1 MDKFDFTAQIAQQ
14 QKSEI
19 QSLRTECE
27 NLQKTIATL
36 TQNLAQKDSET
47 ASLSRYIDELES
59 RNAALLQT
67 IKQKD
72 ALIAQIESN
81 AQHFGT
87 QIDELLHMLLNLE
100 REHQGA
106 PQDSK
111 NFTEFRESVH
121 FGEDKEFLF
130 GLNIDDAFIAQNSYT
145 TIKYYLFNLDCKF
158 AQTFDLPNLHP
169 QSKQDLHL
177 IGETFSA
184 LLRLES
190 YRRNDGLRG
199 IIEVLPADMLTPAQ
213 IRYYGNLDIREDFE
227 NFVRSYSQKSNAPL
241 GY

>member
-14 QKSEI
+14 QKTEI
-19 QSLRTECE
+19 ANLRTECE
-27 NLQKTIATL
+27 NLQTHIQTL
-36 TQNLAQKDSET
+36 TQSLAQKDSEI
-47 ASLSRYIDELES
+47 ASLSNYIKELES
-59 RNAALLQT
+59 RTTTLLQT

-81 AQHFGT
+81 AQHFGA
-87 QIDELLHMLLNLE
+87 QIDELLHTILDLE
-100 REHQGA
+100 AQQGST
-106 PQDSK
+106 QDS
-111 NFTEFRESVH
+111 FSDFRESVH

-130 GLNIDDAFIAQNSYT
+130 GLNIDDTFIAQNSYT

-190 YRRNDGLRG
+190 YKRNDGLRG
-199 IIEVLPADMLTPAQ
+199 IIEVLPADMLNPAQ

-227 NFVRSYSQKSNAPL
+227 NFVKSYSHKS
-241 GY
+241 

>member
-1 MDKFDFTAQIAQQ
+1 MDKFDFAAQIAQQ
-14 QKSEI
+14 QKGEI

-27 NLQKTIATL
+27 NLQKTIETL
-36 TQNLAQKDSET
+36 TQNLTQKDLELT
-47 ASLSRYIDELES
+47 SLSNYINELES

-72 ALIAQIESN
+72 TLIAQIESN

-87 QIDELLHMLLNLE
+87 QIDELLNMLLNLE
-100 REHQGA
+100 HKHSDGEA
-106 PQDSK
+106 K

-227 NFVRSYSQKSNAPL
+227 NFVRSYSHKTT
-241 GY
+241 

>member
-1 MDKFDFTAQIAQQ
+1 MDKFDFAAQIAQQ
-14 QKSEI
+14 QKGEI

-27 NLQKTIATL
+27 NLQKTIETL
-36 TQNLAQKDSET
+36 TQNLTQKDLELT
-47 ASLSRYIDELES
+47 SLSNYINELES

-72 ALIAQIESN
+72 TLIAQIESN

-87 QIDELLHMLLNLE
+87 QIDELLNMLLNLE
-100 REHQGA
+100 HKHSDGEA
-106 PQDSK
+106 K

-130 GLNIDDAFIAQNSYT
+130 GLNIDDVFIAQNSYT

-227 NFVRSYSQKSNAPL
+227 NFVRSYSHKTT
-241 GY
+241 

>member
-1 MDKFDFTAQIAQQ
+1 
-14 QKSEI
+14 
-19 QSLRTECE
+19 
-27 NLQKTIATL
+27 
-36 TQNLAQKDSET
+36 
-47 ASLSRYIDELES
+47 
-59 RNAALLQT
+59 
-67 IKQKD
+67 
-72 ALIAQIESN
+72 
-81 AQHFGT
+81 
-87 QIDELLHMLLNLE
+87 MLLNLE

-227 NFVRSYSQKSNAPL
+227 NFVRSYSQKTT
-241 GY
+241 

>member
-1 MDKFDFTAQIAQQ
+1 MDKFDFTAQITQQ
-14 QKSEI
+14 QKNEI
-19 QSLRTECE
+19 HTLRTECE
-27 NLQKTIATL
+27 NLQKTIETL
-36 TQNLAQKDSET
+36 TQNIAQKDTEL
-47 ASLSRYIDELES
+47 ASLSNYIQELES
-59 RNAALLQT
+59 RNTTLLRT

-72 ALIAQIESN
+72 TLIVQIEAN
-81 AQHFGT
+81 AKNFGT
-87 QIDELLHMLLNLE
+87 QIDELLHMILNLE
-100 REHQGA
+100 QKHTET
-106 PQDSK
+106 K
-111 NFTEFRESVH
+111 NFTQFQESVH

-130 GLNIDDAFIAQNSYT
+130 GLNIDDTFIAKNSYT

-169 QSKQDLHL
+169 QNKQDLHL

-213 IRYYGNLDIREDFE
+213 IRYYGNIDIREDFE
-227 NFVRSYSQKSNAPL
+227 NFVRSYSHKTL
-241 GY
+241 

>member
-1 MDKFDFTAQIAQQ
+1 MDKFDFAAQIAQQ
-14 QKSEI
+14 QKGEI

-27 NLQKTIATL
+27 NLQKTIETL
-36 TQNLAQKDSET
+36 TQNLTQKDLELT
-47 ASLSRYIDELES
+47 SLSNYINELES

-72 ALIAQIESN
+72 TLIAQIESN

-87 QIDELLHMLLNLE
+87 QIDELLNMLLNLE
-100 REHQGA
+100 HKHSDGEA
-106 PQDSK
+106 K

-130 GLNIDDAFIAQNSYT
+130 GLNIDDVFIAQNSYT

-158 AQTFDLPNLHP
+158 AQTFDLP
-169 QSKQDLHL
+169 

-227 NFVRSYSQKSNAPL
+227 NFVRSYSQKSPD
-241 GY
+241 

>member
-27 NLQKTIATL
+27 NLQKTIETL
-36 TQNLAQKDSET
+36 TQNLTQKDLELT
-47 ASLSRYIDELES
+47 SLSNYINELES

-72 ALIAQIESN
+72 TLIAQIESN

-87 QIDELLHMLLNLE
+87 QIDELLNMLLNLE
-100 REHQGA
+100 HKHSDGEA
-106 PQDSK
+106 K

-227 NFVRSYSQKSNAPL
+227 NFVRSYSHKTT
-241 GY
+241 